1 MDCINNHSLELDTNN
16 QPQCL
21 TMLEAIKLI
30 GTHGLKILDMRKNTL
45 NHSDF
50 ERIHFDLA
58 MITKLDYI
66 KEQPLAVLCSYG
78 YKSKLAAMKLV
89 AIGYKNVYYI
99 EQS

>member
-1 MDCINNHSLELDTNN
+1 
-16 QPQCL
+16 
-21 TMLEAIKLI
+21 
-30 GTHGLKILDMRKNTL
+30 MRKNTL

-78 YKSKLAAMKLV
+78 YKRKLAAMKLV